1 MIIIKTKEEIELMR
15 QGGKILAEV
24 LNEVAKKVQPG
35 ITTAE
40 LNKIAE
46 DLILRKGAAPAFKGY
61 RGFPFALC
69 ISVNEEVVH
78 GAPSAR
84 ELKNGDIVG
93 LDLGIVYPPELC
105 FSCPFS
111 SGSCGGTP
119 GLFTDSAI
127 TVAVGKIDA
136 RAEKLIKVTKR
147 ALEIGL
153 EQIRP
158 NAYLGDLGFAI
169 QSYVELEGFSIIR
182 DLVGHG
188 VGKELHEEPE
198 IPNFGKA
205 KTGPKLKEG
214 MTLAIEPMVAMGK
227 YHIIKGKRDDFAYET
242 ADKSLTA
249 HFEHTVVVTKD
260 GCEVLTKL

>member
-1 MIIIKTKEEIELMR
+1 MITIKTREEIELMR

-24 LNEVAKKVQPG
+24 LDEVAKKIQPG

-61 RGFPFALC
+61 HGFPSALC
-69 ISVNEEVVH
+69 VSVNEEVVH
-78 GAPSAR
+78 GVPSQR

-93 LDLGIVYPPELC
+93 LDLGIIYPPELC

-111 SGSCGGTP
+111 SGNCGDTP
-119 GLFTDSAI
+119 GLFTDAAI
-127 TVAVGKIDA
+127 TVAVGEIDA
-136 RAEKLIKVTKR
+136 SAKRLINVAKR

-153 EQIRP
+153 EQIKP
-158 NAYLGDLGFAI
+158 SAYLGDLGFAI
-169 QSYVELEGFSIIR
+169 QSYVESEGFSIIR

-205 KTGPKLKEG
+205 KTGLKLQEG

-227 YHIIKGKRDDFAYET
+227 YHIKKGKDGFAYET
-242 ADKSLTA
+242 ADKSLSA
-249 HFEHTVVVTKD
+249 HFEHTVVVTND
-260 GCEVLTKL
+260 GCEILTKL